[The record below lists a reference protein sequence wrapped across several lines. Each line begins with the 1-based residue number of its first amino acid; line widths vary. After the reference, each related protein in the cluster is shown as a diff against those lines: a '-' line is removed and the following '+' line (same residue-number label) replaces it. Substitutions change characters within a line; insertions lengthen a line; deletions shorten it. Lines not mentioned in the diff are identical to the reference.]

1 MSASLQAPALLAARV
16 LLSLIFIL
24 SGLQKIT
31 GYSGAAGYMDA
42 MGVPSILLPLAI
54 LVEVGGG
61 LALLVG
67 WQTRLAALALAGFSV
82 IAGYL
87 FHYLAIGGTDA
98 MADMTQQIMFMK
110 NVTIAGGMLAIIGAG
125 PGAWSVDAR
134 VSGKPAL
141 A

>member
-1 MSASLQAPALLAARV
+1 MTASLQAPVLFVARA

-24 SGLQKIT
+24 SGVQKIT
-31 GYSGAAGYMDA
+31 GYSGTAGYMEM
-42 MGVPSILLPLAI
+42 MGVPSILLPIAL

-82 IAGYL
+82 VAGYL
-87 FHYLAIGGTDA
+87 FHWLAITGADA

-110 NVTIAGGMLAIIGAG
+110 NVTIAGGMLAIIGTG
-125 PGAWSVDAR
+125 PGAWSLDAR
-134 VSGKPAL
+134 TSGKPAL